1 MRRKAGRRI
10 NDPAAATTMQQRST
24 PRHARWATLLLALF
38 CSTQALA
45 HATTIGLVR
54 IDLIGDRLT
63 YILAVALPEI
73 PNGSAL
79 LLTVAANG
87 DRGAAETV
95 AEQARRS
102 VKIDLGGTPCKAGRV
117 RIAGS
122 GANDA
127 RGSVEIDFTC
137 SGEHGRLTVTDD
149 WGTFLGEHYQAL
161 ANIRTASGE
170 RQVVFGEASRSES
183 IDISRPVATGWLDFI
198 KLGIEHILTGYDHL
212 LFLLALLAGARGV
225 LSVVK
230 IVTAFTLTHSVTLTL
245 AALGLVTIP
254 GRIIEP
260 LIAATIIWVALEN
273 LISAAPDRR
282 RWMWSFGFGLVHGLG
297 FAAAL
302 GEIELK
308 GAALVRALIGFNAG
322 VEIGQLVFVVIALP
336 LLALLSRGRGATL
349 TPRIASIAAAV
360 MGTYWFIE
368 RVFAG

>member
-1 MRRKAGRRI
+1 MS
-10 NDPAAATTMQQRST
+10 P
-24 PRHARWATLLLALF
+24 HLARWTTVLLVLLCATKL
-38 CSTQALA
+38 LA
-45 HATTIGLVR
+45 HATTTGLVR
-54 IDLIGDRLT
+54 VDLTGDRLS
-63 YILAVALPEI
+63 YALSVALPEI
-73 PNGSAL
+73 PNSSAL
-79 LLTVAANG
+79 LLTAAANG
-87 DRGAAETV
+87 DRAAAETV

-102 VKIDLGGTPCKAGRV
+102 VKVDLGGTPCKAGRV
-117 RIAGS
+117 RIAGG

-127 RGSVEIDFTC
+127 RGSVEIDFAC
-137 SGEHGRLTVTDD
+137 SGEHGRLTVSDD

-161 ANIRTASGE
+161 ANIRTVSGE
-170 RQVVFGEASRSES
+170 RQVVFGETSRSES

-212 LFLLALLAGARGV
+212 LFLLALLAGARGF

-230 IVTAFTLTHSVTLTL
+230 IVTAFTLAHSVTLTL

-254 GRIIEP
+254 DRIIEP

-273 LISAAPDRR
+273 LLSAAPDRR

-302 GEIELK
+302 GEIDLK
-308 GAALVRALIGFNAG
+308 GAALVRALVGFNAG

-336 LLALLSRGRGATL
+336 LLTLLSRGRGATL

-368 RVFAG
+368 RVFLG